1 MIVLTSIYPQ
11 KNPRYLF
18 AIYGLDLPWENSQ
31 VGRGRIACSIF
42 QLRKAY
48 PKLLLLCSS
57 SSERWQFQVCCP
69 YLPQDLPAKRWHTCL
84 VMTNCLITSL
94 AMCNT
99 LYLLLSSKQKKTK
112 NTSITLRKKVYCY
125 HKFLIKK
132 WSRFKFNHT
141 SSKSNIKF
149 KTTNYKEPLHS
160 HLALIN

>member
-1 MIVLTSIYPQ
+1 MVLTC
-11 KNPRYLF
+11 PRK
-18 AIYGLDLPWENSQ
+18 I
-31 VGRGRIACSIF
+31 VGWAEQGYRAPSFSSGR
-42 QLRKAY
+42 KVY

-57 SSERWQFQVCCP
+57 SPEHWQFQVCCP
-69 YLPQDLPAKRWHTCL
+69 YLLQDLPAKRWHTCL

-94 AMCNT
+94 AICNT
-99 LYLLLSSKQKKTK
+99 LYLLLSSKQKKVK
-112 NTSITLRKKVYCY
+112 KTSITLRKKVYCY

-149 KTTNYKEPLHS
+149 KTTNYKEPPHS